1 VFGHRARIGYT
12 APLISVEVFPFEF
25 YRMVPEG
32 VTLILTTAGRLASE
46 RAGAQTNPDLARA
59 AAKEMAE
66 AGASIVVLGGASPG
80 LAMGAGVLDDFAHS
94 LEDECG
100 VLVTTAFAAQQHA
113 LKQVGARR
121 VGVITPFGDTDGGR
135 LEQFGYQV
143 VGTKGAGCT
152 YSDFGRVPT
161 DTPAQVAR
169 QLFAEHPEADTLFFP
184 AAHWPAAS
192 NAEALEQ
199 ELGINVVTSTQAIV
213 WHALRRCG
221 IADRLAGYGRLL
233 RDF

>member
-1 VFGHRARIGYT
+1 MFGHRARIGYT

-25 YRMVPEG
+25 YRIVPEG

-46 RAGAQTNPDLARA
+46 RAGAQTNPELARA

-80 LAMGAGVLDDFAHS
+80 LAMGPGALDEFARS
-94 LEDECG
+94 LEDDCG
-100 VLVTTAFAAQQHA
+100 VPVTTAHDAQQHA
-113 LKQVGARR
+113 LKQVGARK
-121 VGVITPFGDTDGGR
+121 VGVITPFADTDGGR

-152 YSDFGRVPT
+152 YSDFGKVPT
-161 DTPAQVAR
+161 DTPGEVAR
-169 QLFAEHPEADTLFFP
+169 KLFAEHPDADTLFFP

-192 NAEALEQ
+192 NAEALERD
-199 ELGINVVTSTQAIV
+199 LGVNVVTSTQAIL
-213 WHALRRCG
+213 WHALRRVG
-221 IADRLAGYGRLL
+221 IDDSIQGYGRLL